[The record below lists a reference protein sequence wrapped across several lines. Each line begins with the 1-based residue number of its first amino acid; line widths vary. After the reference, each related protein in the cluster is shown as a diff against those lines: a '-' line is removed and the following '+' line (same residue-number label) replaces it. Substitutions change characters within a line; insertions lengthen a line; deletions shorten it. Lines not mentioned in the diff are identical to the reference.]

1 MSMKDKSIRIDCWSG
16 KLLFIGEYD
25 SPEVDK
31 ILDANRCLCE
41 KNLNRCPEC
50 DDTGYIGDFT
60 VSWIDEQNDIDGM
73 NVYEYINY

>member
-16 KLLFIGEYD
+16 TLLYIGEYD

-31 ILDANRCLCE
+31 ILNANRCVCEGDNCTLCD
-41 KNLNRCPEC
+41 N
-50 DDTGYIGDFT
+50 TGYLGDFT
-60 VSWIDEQNDIDGM
+60 VSWIDSDNDDM